1 MLRSVSVLLRSVPK
15 ALVVFLVNGC
25 TSGHDV
31 AMDGRRAVL
40 GMSAD
45 SFQAC
50 AGIPTRTKRL
60 DPRTEIF
67 SYELKNENVG
77 GMAFSV
83 PLVGGGFKMA
93 GSGSYC
99 HAIVRVV
106 DGKVAELNYTG
117 DNDDFVGKEGV
128 CAPIVR
134 GCLRAHGGDP
144 EVKTANKGR

>member
-1 MLRSVSVLLRSVPK
+1 MSRSVMVLL
-15 ALVVFLVNGC
+15 LVAFLVGAC
-25 TSGHDV
+25 ATGHSV
-31 AMDGRRAVL
+31 ATDGRRAVL
-40 GMSAD
+40 GMNAD
-45 SFQAC
+45 TFQSC

-77 GMAFSV
+77 GMEFSV
-83 PLVGGGFKMA
+83 PLVGGGFKIA

-106 DGKVAELNYTG
+106 DGKVAEVNYTG

-134 GCLRAHGGDP
+134 GCLRAHGSDP
-144 EVKTANKGR
+144 EAKTATMGR